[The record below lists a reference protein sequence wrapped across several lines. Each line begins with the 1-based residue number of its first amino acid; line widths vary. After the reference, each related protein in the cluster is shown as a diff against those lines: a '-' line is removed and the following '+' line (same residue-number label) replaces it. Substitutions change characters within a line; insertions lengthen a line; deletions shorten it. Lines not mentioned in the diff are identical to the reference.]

1 MQRGLKEG
9 GLSVH
14 LPWLHSYAPPLPR
27 RPGAA
32 KLPLER
38 SEHRRRVG
46 IAGLELGRHAQQRH
60 GLGPTA
66 ALRELG
72 TQLAIGGGA
81 QWRPQRRSLGR
92 EVAQRAARPFRS
104 EPEVERERSARKRA
118 NTQKQQRRR
127 RE

>member
-1 MQRGLKEG
+1 MIQLANSCKEG
-9 GLSVH
+9 GLSR
-14 LPWLHSYAPPLPR
+14 PFTIWLHSYAPPLPR

-32 KLPLER
+32 KLLLER
-38 SEHRRRVG
+38 SEHRRRVS

-92 EVAQRAARPFRS
+92 EVA
-104 EPEVERERSARKRA
+104 
-118 NTQKQQRRR
+118 
-127 RE
+127 